1 MLLFEML
8 TNYIFLT
15 TPVLSLN
22 ALLIPLQI
30 IFQLFTPVFIMIN
43 VIRRRTMTE
52 RILLIA
58 MPVACCLTAILMNI
72 LLGGS
77 FLNGGFSYEPQLI
90 QYILH
95 SGVTDEIW
103 AVIFLFIAS
112 YFTIEIILHR
122 RTNRP
127 SKKIMLLNL
136 PGTILNFCLLFV
148 CLLTVIYIQKT
159 GNFPSVLQVSENP
172 LIDNLLIDSSLVL
185 YFTYAVYN
193 LVFQTFVNILA
204 LLMHILFSGKE
215 LSGDIRLLSA
225 NPDWCDYAVK
235 RFFTDGYKVM
245 FYSFVQFAV
254 LFYALMYWAILDEGF
269 SVSLVLWFH
278 VFLAPL
284 DLLVTYS
291 LFRILFPASLPVLR
305 KMELWGNPQ
314 QIKRQFCLE
323 FLDSKFLPIK
333 GMLVWTTPYF
343 ILTPVSFFKRLYYI
357 PAFQEI
363 KGQRMIFKDGS
374 HIKMQNLQPLD
385 RSFIQSAVQDFR

>member
-1 MLLFEML
+1 
-8 TNYIFLT
+8 
-15 TPVLSLN
+15 
-22 ALLIPLQI
+22 
-30 IFQLFTPVFIMIN
+30 
-43 VIRRRTMTE
+43 
-52 RILLIA
+52 
-58 MPVACCLTAILMNI
+58 
-72 LLGGS
+72 
-77 FLNGGFSYEPQLI
+77 
-90 QYILH
+90 
-95 SGVTDEIW
+95 
-103 AVIFLFIAS
+103 
-112 YFTIEIILHR
+112 
-122 RTNRP
+122 
-127 SKKIMLLNL
+127 
-136 PGTILNFCLLFV
+136 
-148 CLLTVIYIQKT
+148 
-159 GNFPSVLQVSENP
+159 
-172 LIDNLLIDSSLVL
+172 
-185 YFTYAVYN
+185 
-193 LVFQTFVNILA
+193 
-204 LLMHILFSGKE
+204 
-215 LSGDIRLLSA
+215 
-225 NPDWCDYAVK
+225 
-235 RFFTDGYKVM
+235 M

-343 ILTPVSFFKRLYYI
+343 IMTPVSFFKRLYYI

-385 RSFIQSAVQDFR
+385 RSFIRSAVQDFR